1 MYAIDCIKDK
11 QAICVIAKAIIPI
24 LEILVSLSTLLI
36 RLVVVFVFLYQR
48 RIHMN
53 MRYHLGTP
61 VAILGEISVVSFLIT
76 A

>member
-11 QAICVIAKAIIPI
+11 QSICVIAKAIIPI
-24 LEILVSLSTLLI
+24 LEILVSTLLI
-36 RLVVVFVFLYQR
+36 SLVVVFVFLYQR
-48 RIHMN
+48 TIHMN

>member
-11 QAICVIAKAIIPI
+11 QSICVIAKAIIPI
-24 LEILVSLSTLLI
+24 LGDFSEHPPYQFGCGIK
-36 RLVVVFVFLYQR
+36 FLYQR
-48 RIHMN
+48 KIHIN

>member
-11 QAICVIAKAIIPI
+11 QAICVIAKVIIHI
-24 LEILVSLSTLLI
+24 LEILVSTLLI
-36 RLVVVFVFLYQR
+36 SLVVVFVFLYQR
-48 RIHMN
+48 KIHIN